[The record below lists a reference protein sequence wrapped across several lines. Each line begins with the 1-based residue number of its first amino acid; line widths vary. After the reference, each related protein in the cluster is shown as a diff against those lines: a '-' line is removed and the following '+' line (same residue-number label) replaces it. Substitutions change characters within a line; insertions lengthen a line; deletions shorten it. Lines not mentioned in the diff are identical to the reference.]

1 MALKKTNHPR
11 PKRVGKN
18 STLGERTATRVH
30 GILASIFGGRTVL
43 KLAGTLLAALLIVGT
58 IFWYKAVYADPEH
71 VFWGMVGNNLSTA
84 SISKEVSQA
93 GNAAASKE
101 QTQLSFTPS
110 PVVRDIKDVTSQN
123 SENTSR
129 IKIESIGTPTDT
141 YQHYVLIDQSSK
153 TGKKKPDYSKVYSLW
168 LKNSGNQQAD
178 AQLFNSTI
186 FSAVLFGNQS
196 PAQRSDTT
204 KKLKNA
210 YHVNLNNVK
219 KESFGG
225 RKTYTYDVKIGL
237 KNYSEA
243 VNFYTKSLG
252 LPSSTQ
258 IKSDNYKP
266 TDEVAVKFSIYVLSK
281 QLRKVEYTSN
291 GPAETYTTYGVMT
304 NFEPPTRTVG
314 YQTLQKA
321 VEAASK

>member
-1 MALKKTNHPR
+1 MTGMALRKTNHPR

-43 KLAGTLLAALLIVGT
+43 KLAGTLLAA
-58 IFWYKAVYADPEH
+58 
-71 VFWGMVGNNLSTA
+71 LSTA

-178 AQLFNSTI
+178 AQLF
-186 FSAVLFGNQS
+186 
-196 PAQRSDTT
+196 
-204 KKLKNA
+204 KKM
-210 YHVNLNNVK
+210 V
-219 KESFGG
+219 
-225 RKTYTYDVKIGL
+225 
-237 KNYSEA
+237 
-243 VNFYTKSLG
+243 
-252 LPSSTQ
+252 
-258 IKSDNYKP
+258 
-266 TDEVAVKFSIYVLSK
+266 
-281 QLRKVEYTSN
+281 
-291 GPAETYTTYGVMT
+291 
-304 NFEPPTRTVG
+304 
-314 YQTLQKA
+314 
-321 VEAASK
+321 